1 MESLQKALNDMPNY
15 FSSNQFSRKAKRYGL
30 TLRQVQSGVCAQ
42 FLHQNCIQMD
52 TKRTWSKKQE
62 HSEISRNVEYAINLL
77 KSKGYKVLKPVTEY
91 QEL

>member
-30 TLRQVQSGVCAQ
+30 TTRQVQDGVCAQ

-52 TKRTWSKKQE
+52 TKRTWSKSQTTDND
-62 HSEISRNVEYAINLL
+62 ISKAISLL